1 MLVTGRDIVN
11 YTRNS
16 EIVSNYGSVH
26 DYANLPHVQYIKEL

>member
-16 EIVSNYGSVH
+16 EIVNNYDSVR